1 MTKSDKQLRDAFSS
15 AFNEVRAP
23 EDLKVRTLAAI
34 EAKRTEESRT
44 EGNFEERDATLPKE
58 SVDAEDRNNSE
69 KTTRPELVLPLS
81 KKRFRIFSSLRAK
94 IALAACAVLLAL
106 GIGGGAYAYITPTA
120 YVGIDVNPSIELGI
134 NCFDY
139 VVSAEGLNEDGIA
152 VLNEKE
158 LTNMRYE
165 DAMRT
170 LDEALANDGYLSANS
185 AVAVTVM
192 CGDEARCA
200 HIESAAK
207 QCFTSAEQGV
217 HCSRASSDEHHAAH
231 EVGMGMGKYQVWKE
245 LANAGVDISQEEA
258 ANMTMAE
265 LRDLAAQNGI
275 DLYGAGSTL
284 SDSST
289 SQHRLSSKHNEYRHH
304 GDSNE

>member
-34 EAKRTEESRT
+34 EARRMEESRT
-44 EGNFEERDATLPKE
+44 EGKFEEGDATLPEE
-58 SVDAEDRNNSE
+58 SIVAEGRNNSE
-69 KTTRPELVLPLS
+69 KTTRPELVLPRS
-81 KKRFRIFSSLRAK
+81 KKRFRIFSSLKAK

-106 GIGGGAYAYITPTA
+106 GIGGGAYAYITPKA

-152 VLNEKE
+152 VLSEKE

-165 DAMRT
+165 DAMRA
-170 LDEALANDGYLSANS
+170 LDEALTNDGYLNTNS

-200 HIESAAK
+200 HIESATK
-207 QCFTSAEQGV
+207 QCFASAGQGV
-217 HCSRASSDEHHAAH
+217 HCSRVSSDEHHAAH

-245 LANAGVDISQEEA
+245 LTNADVDISQEEA

-265 LRDLAAQNGI
+265 LQDLAAQNGI
-275 DLYGAGSTL
+275 DLYGTGWAS
-284 SDSST
+284 SDSNT
-289 SQHRLSSKHNEYRHH
+289 SQRRLGSKHNEYQHH